1 MPNDGSS
8 NGFAPTKSETLT
20 LRAPEEQF
28 FVEQPIAPGTYV
40 SAVDETLPGADKAP
54 LLFQP
59 LSIKNLTIQNRVVVA
74 PMCQFSSKD
83 GFMGDYHLVHLG
95 QFALGGAG
103 LILIEATAVEGTHS
117 RSLPI

>member
-1 MPNDGSS
+1 MPNDSLS
-8 NGFAPTKSETLT
+8 NAFASTKSEYY
-20 LRAPEEQF
+20 
-28 FVEQPIAPGTYV
+28 VEQPIAPGSYV

-59 LSIKNLTIQNRVVVA
+59 FSIKNLTIPNRIVVA

-117 RSLPI
+117 CRHPLRCHQNE

>member
-1 MPNDGSS
+1 MISDGSNAS
-8 NGFAPTKSETLT
+8 ESGVKNGSAVLQ
-20 LRAPEEQF
+20 APEKQF
-28 FVEQPIAPGTYV
+28 FIGQPVAPGSYV
-40 SAVDETLPGADKAP
+40 GPVDETLPGADKAP

-59 LSIKNLTIQNRVVVA
+59 YTIKNLTLPNRIVVA
-74 PMCQFSSKD
+74 PMCQYSSKD

-117 RSLPI
+117 